1 MVSSKLRETL
11 IQSLT
16 SRLSGIS
23 LWGVLDITFMKRR
36 YEINIVAEEL
46 IRSEYFKEYGFNIRV
61 IDDMCFVQK
70 TPWFKDNPEFIE
82 KHNLYFIDKPS
93 YHEYLLHMVKE
104 KNKHNEEN
112 V

>member
-1 MVSSKLRETL
+1 MISFELKKLL

-16 SRLSGIS
+16 SKISGIS

-46 IRSEYFKEYGFNIRV
+46 IRNEYFKEFGFNIKI
-61 IDDMCFVQK
+61 IDNMCFIQK
-70 TPWFKDNPEFIE
+70 IPWFNDNPEFIK
-82 KHNLYFIDKPS
+82 KHNLHFLNKPS

-104 KNKHNEEN
+104 KDKHNEEN
-112 V
+112 I